1 MSDSYV
7 VAVEGLDAL
16 ADFQKVTRGIDT
28 AARRAIN
35 KTLERTRTAS
45 ARSMREQVAF
55 PARYLSGS
63 EGRLEVSKAS
73 AGNLEGK
80 ITGRARATS
89 LSRFLTS
96 GAVRV
101 GAQSK
106 GTISVEVAPGK
117 RKTLK
122 RAFLLRLRAGN
133 APIETKSNLGIA
145 IRLKPGE
152 RFTNKKQMI
161 QVSKGLYL
169 LYGPSVD
176 QVFRTVADEEAPMAA
191 SFLETEFLRLMEL
204 GDLNG

>member
-1 MSDSYV
+1 MSESYV

-16 ADFQKVTRGIDT
+16 ADFQNITRGIET

-35 KTLERTRTAS
+35 RTLERTRTAS
-45 ARSMREQVAF
+45 ARRMREQVNF

-63 EGRLEVSKAS
+63 EGRLEMSKAT
-73 AGNLEGK
+73 AGNLEGT

-96 GAVRV
+96 GAVRT
-101 GAQSK
+101 GRSSK
-106 GTISVEVAPGK
+106 STISVEVAPG
-117 RKTLK
+117 RRITLK

-145 IRLKPGE
+145 IRLKDGE
-152 RFTNKKQMI
+152 RFANKKQMI

-176 QVFRTVADEEAPMAA
+176 QVFRTVADEEAPEAA
-191 SFLETEFLRLMEL
+191 SFLETEFLRIMDL
-204 GDLNG
+204 GDLDG